1 MNLIQYKSRCR
12 LIFPDHWDGCL
23 PPRQDRPATILLLMR
38 VAMKAAIARVI
49 VAGIPEDADAPE
61 PRIVG
66 FFNVP
71 TAFIADLRD
80 AELSTLKVYLCLC
93 SNANNQ
99 TKRTFISVPRIAAK
113 TGICVRSV
121 HYALRWLESR
131 KWIKANRS

>member
-1 MNLIQYKSRCR
+1 
-12 LIFPDHWDGCL
+12 
-23 PPRQDRPATILLLMR
+23 
-38 VAMKAAIARVI
+38 MKAAIARVI

-131 KWIKANRS
+131 KWIKANRSRTRGDVTRYKVWFHPHLTHATECTPAT